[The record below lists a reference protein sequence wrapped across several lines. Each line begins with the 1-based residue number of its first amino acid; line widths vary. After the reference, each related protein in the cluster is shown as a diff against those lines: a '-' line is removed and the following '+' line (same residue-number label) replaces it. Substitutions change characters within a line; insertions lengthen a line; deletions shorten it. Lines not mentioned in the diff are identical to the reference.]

1 MTKTELRQ
9 ARQKRTITDP
19 DIFAKRLGAIL
30 KEKGIAKTTLE
41 KDGIININTLYS
53 YLAGEIMPSA
63 RILQSLCSYVGVSA
77 DYLLGISNVKDPVKS
92 WVFIKGMWCCPYC
105 NEAGEPGNR
114 FCPNCGRRLNVE

>member
-9 ARQKRTITDP
+9 ARQKRTISDS
-19 DIFAKRLGAIL
+19 DIFAERLAAVL

-41 KDGIININTLYS
+41 KDGIVNINTLYS
-53 YLAGEIMPSA
+53 YLSGEIMPSA

-92 WVFIKGMWCCPYC
+92 WVFTKGMWCCPYC

>member
-1 MTKTELRQ
+1 MTKSELRQ
-9 ARQKRTITDP
+9 ARQKRTISDP
-19 DIFAKRLGAIL
+19 DIFAERLAAIL

-53 YLAGEIMPSA
+53 YLSGEIMPSA

-92 WVFIKGMWCCPYC
+92 WTFTKGMWCCPYC